1 MNTSIN
7 TCSDCLSANV
17 PIFPTL
23 TTSTIPSKEVCGK
36 CYKQHIE
43 GKVEVC
49 EVCPNAVAS
58 WTIHTI
64 GSMKMCRSC
73 YSNEMRL
80 QAENNTP
87 EKQEERVKI
96 ANEVMQNSL
105 ELNALAT
112 SRQIDSSI
120 TVRTDLFNAAT
131 TSIVELKSIIDN
143 DSTIQNK
150 QYALAEEL
158 MRRFEHFKDV
168 IFEANQTVV
177 EASNNQRAIQVYLNQ
192 LSNQL
197 RAEEREK
204 LKIQDINYKP
214 REVKPIKPKAIR
226 TKKVAFNKADIRN
239 AASQLTQE
247 LGKPIP
253 EYMLQM
259 IVTSRQVTV
268 EEAANIL
275 RKSLKEGISESTP
288 DNEPAVDMNTSIEE
302 IE

>member
-1 MNTSIN
+1 MI
-7 TCSDCLSANV
+7 CSDCLSANV
-17 PIFPTL
+17 PVFPT
-23 TTSTIPSKEVCGK
+23 PDNKKEVCSK
-36 CYKQHIE
+36 CYKQHVE

-49 EVCPNAVAS
+49 EVCPNSVAS

-64 GSMKMCRSC
+64 GRMKMCCSC
-73 YSNEMRL
+73 YSNEMKL

-87 EKQEERVKI
+87 EKQQQRVDT

-131 TSIVELKSIIDN
+131 TSIIDLKKIID
-143 DSTIQNK
+143 DSPEIQNK

-204 LKIQDINYKP
+204 LKIQDIDYKP
-214 REVKPIKPKAIR
+214 REVKVSKPKAIR
-226 TKKVAFNKADIRN
+226 TKKVAFNKVDIRN
-239 AASQLTQE
+239 AAAALTQE

-288 DNEPAVDMNTSIEE
+288 DNLPAEDMTGSDISDEISEE
-302 IE
+302 